1 MASSPF
7 KSGCSNSCHILHSNI
22 MKFEYLEE
30 KKFKNFFQELA
41 RGVGSLMVTVERA
54 EGLSK
59 EWMDSL
65 ERFWH
70 PQISLI
76 LKMTMTTF

>member
-1 MASSPF
+1 M
-7 KSGCSNSCHILHSNI
+7 
-22 MKFEYLEE
+22 
-30 KKFKNFFQELA
+30 

-70 PQISLI
+70 PQISFI
-76 LKMTMTTF
+76 LKMTMTTFQSKFNLSESKSIDIHLRCGRDPYSVVEV